1 VLHVTYLLKFALN
14 LTSTIEF
21 ILKSLVL
28 PANTEQWLR
37 KMYTIELSIF
47 PESFNGLSVLTQL
60 TEDIINVCFFYL
72 TFLQTV
78 LKILEFAL

>member
-1 VLHVTYLLKFALN
+1 MLHVTYLLKFALN